1 MLKPSLYEEDFVVW
15 TTHNAE
21 LLRAGRLQ
29 EADIERIAEELED
42 LGKSQRRALESR
54 LTGLLLL
61 LLKWHFQQ
69 ERRSS
74 SRRAKIVAQRI
85 AIAKILREAPSLES
99 HFSNVAGEAYRDAVE
114 LAIAETELPAERFPS
129 EVPYALDQLLNRDFF
144 PDQAGA

>member
-29 EADIERIAEELED
+29 GADIEHIAEELED
-42 LGKSQRRALESR
+42 MGKSQRRALESR
-54 LTGLLLL
+54 LTVLLLY
-61 LLKWHFQQ
+61 LLKWQFQP

-74 SRRAKIVAQRI
+74 SWRAPIVAQRI

-99 HFSNVAGEAYRDAVE
+99 HFSKVSGEAYRDAVE
-114 LAIAETELPAERFPS
+114 LAVAETEFPADRFPS
-129 EVPYALDQLLNRDFF
+129 YVPYALDQLLNRGFF
-144 PDQAGA
+144 PGQAGA